1 MAKHSEQF
9 KRQVVERYLTGSLG
23 YELLGREVGAHPRSI
38 HQWVRLYQM
47 HGEAGLTKKVSV
59 YSVKFKLKVLR
70 HKWKHQLSG
79 FETSIFFNIRNAAIV
94 TCWER
99 WYDAGG
105 VKALGPRP
113 GKIKENAHSQ
123 TRVTKPCDRQS
134 QNSRRAPRRVE
145 LSSDGECIS
154 KKVASLKAGAADA
167 ERAAAET
174 AQVITELR
182 QHFPLPHLLNLAG
195 MARSTYY
202 YQRSVA
208 VAGDKYAALKKHIK
222 TIYDAQKGRY
232 GYRRVAAQ
240 LRNAGEHVNHKVVQR
255 LMIEMGLKSLV
266 RPKKYRSFKG
276 NVGEAADNLLQRNF
290 QADGINQ
297 KWVTDVTEFKVA
309 GQKLFLSPVMDLYNG
324 EIIAFQTHRRPVLEL
339 VTKMLRKATR
349 KLGKDDRPILHSDQ
363 GWHYRLPAY
372 KLALSKKEI
381 VQSMSRKG
389 NCLDNAPIESFF
401 AVLKTELFHL
411 QKFTSIDELEKAIKK
426 YIRYYNYERIKIKL
440 NGLSPVQYRTQAT
453 GT

>member
-1 MAKHSEQF
+1 MAID
-9 KRQVVERYLTGSLG
+9 V
-23 YELLGREVGAHPRSI
+23 
-38 HQWVRLYQM
+38 W
-47 HGEAGLTKKVSV
+47 
-59 YSVKFKLKVLR
+59 
-70 HKWKHQLSG
+70 
-79 FETSIFFNIRNAAIV
+79 
-94 TCWER
+94 
-99 WYDAGG
+99 
-105 VKALGPRP
+105 
-113 GKIKENAHSQ
+113 
-123 TRVTKPCDRQS
+123 
-134 QNSRRAPRRVE
+134 
-145 LSSDGECIS
+145 
-154 KKVASLKAGAADA
+154 
-167 ERAAAET
+167 
-174 AQVITELR
+174 
-182 QHFPLPHLLNLAG
+182 LLNC
-195 MARSTYY
+195 
-202 YQRSVA
+202 
-208 VAGDKYAALKKHIK
+208 
-222 TIYDAQKGRY
+222 
-232 GYRRVAAQ
+232 
-240 LRNAGEHVNHKVVQR
+240 NAGEHVNHKVVQR

-372 KLALSKKEI
+372 KLALTKKEI

-426 YIRYYNYERIKIKL
+426 YIRYYNYERIKVKL